1 MAKQSKNTMVN
12 SHLNLEVLPSKKA
25 SDEDE
30 KMINSAVES
39 DSQYS
44 VEDDKPLNHVN
55 MNVH

>member
-1 MAKQSKNTMVN
+1 MVN